1 MEIEGDQTNVIKKVE
16 EVIEND
22 EDDDDFEEF
31 ELESNLLEI

>member
-31 ELESNLLEI
+31 ELESNSC